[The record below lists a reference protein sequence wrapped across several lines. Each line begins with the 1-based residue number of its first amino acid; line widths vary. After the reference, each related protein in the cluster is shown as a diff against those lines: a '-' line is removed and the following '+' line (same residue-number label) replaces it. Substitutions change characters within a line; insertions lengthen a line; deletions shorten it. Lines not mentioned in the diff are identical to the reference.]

1 MNYQH
6 LLKQVSD
13 YASDYYKE
21 HDDPKLSYHC
31 KEHTEYMAQKAVQ
44 IANHYQLSDREFFIV
59 VAAAWFHDLGY
70 MVDIHN
76 HEEESARVSDSFLR
90 AHQVD
95 DDLITDIHTCIMATK
110 MPQEPKTR
118 LEEILCDADLFH
130 LGTDDFFEKDKL
142 LHKEIEKLNSVD
154 ISKQDWR
161 IKSIEFL
168 EGHHYHTDYAQVL
181 LNNGKEKNV
190 AKLKEKV
197 EAKKLKEEHKQEPVN
212 EDRNNTK
219 EAPGLLMDYSNIAG
233 QQENAKEPKEAKS
246 KKEKADKQDKGV
258 QTMFRISSANHQRL
272 SDMAD
277 NKAHIMITV
286 NSIILSAIISL
297 LLRRL
302 GEYEYLTVPTFIL
315 LMVSLLAMTFS
326 ILATRPSIPEG
337 TFTRTDVDEK
347 KVNLLFF
354 GNFYKMGLEEYA
366 YGMTKMMHETDF
378 LYDSLI
384 KDVYAQ
390 GVVLG
395 KKYRLL
401 RVAYNIFMFGL
412 IGAVIAFI
420 IASAMFSN
428 K

>member
-6 LLKQVSD
+6 VLKQVND
-13 YASDYYKE
+13 FALEYCKLNRNPNLYYHSE
-21 HDDPKLSYHC
+21 Q
-31 KEHTEYMAQKAVQ
+31 HTIYMAGKATQ
-44 IANHYQLSDREFFIV
+44 IANHYQLNDRDFFITM
-59 VAAAWFHDLGY
+59 AAAWFHDLGY
-70 MVDIHN
+70 MVDIAN
-76 HEEESARVSDSFLR
+76 HEDESAKIAEEFLKE
-90 AHQVD
+90 HGVD
-95 DDLITDIHTCIMATK
+95 DAIATEIHNCIMATK
-110 MPQEPKTR
+110 MPQSPKV
-118 LEEILCDADLFH
+118 LIEQILCDADLFN
-130 LGTDDFFEKDKL
+130 LGTDEFFDKDKL
-142 LHKEIEKLNSVD
+142 LHKEIEAIHNVE

-161 IKSIEFL
+161 LKSIAFL
-168 EGHHYHTDYAQVL
+168 KSHHYHTDYCQVL
-181 LNNGKEKNV
+181 LDNTKQKNMEK
-190 AKLKEKV
+190 LQEKV
-197 EAKKLKEEHKQEPVN
+197 DAKIKKDEA
-212 EDRNNTK
+212 NNAGPDANQP
-219 EAPGLLMDYSNIAG
+219 ELLMDYSALAT
-233 QQENAKEPKEAKS
+233 QLPETESKTEKV
-246 KKEKADKQDKGV
+246 KKEKAIKQDKGV

-302 GEYEYLTVPTFIL
+302 GEYEYLTIPTFIL
-315 LMVSLLAMTFS
+315 LCVSLFAMTFS
-326 ILATRPSIPEG
+326 ILATRPSIPSG
-337 TFTRTDVDEK
+337 TFTRNDVDQK
-347 KVNLLFF
+347 NVNLLFF
-354 GNFYKMGLEEYA
+354 GNFYRMGLDEYA

-401 RVAYNIFMFGL
+401 RIAYNIFMFGL

-420 IASAMFSN
+420 IASALFSN